1 MLHVA
6 AVGSIGAL
14 LGALSGASWVG
25 ATPPPSDAAV
35 VAVDAATAVG
45 TAEPATVP
53 DWQATIVFQA
63 VGCPSWSQVPA
74 NFTPAYPRDDTEG
87 QYRQWGPVDPATVGP
102 LPADALPGGCQPLDG
117 VRFGVSATPDGE
129 GLRIPPDGKKGPD
142 VPPASDPG
150 VTGVIDGVTGRDG
163 AGTLAA
169 DLSQLAEAQRS
180 SLVDGMGLWV
190 AASGFEGRFA
200 NLRCHNDRYNAD
212 NLEVIRATPQ
222 DGLLACVL
230 YVIHVGPLAVPNLPA
245 LPPPPV
251 LPAAA
256 APSLDPTP
264 TGAPTAPGGPGLAAG
279 LGLPATDSAA
289 EPEPESEPPP
299 AESASPGIDRVG
311 ALTPTTEAG
320 PAVLNAQPAGRRA
333 LADGTAD
340 LGERAFPAPAATGP
354 SPAASLPQLAAPLE
368 DRRSDPGNGVDLA
381 GREVAIGVF
390 RTDGPGAGSVVAP
403 SLNAA
408 LAAGLSLIFLTGLAL
423 TVQVSRRPL

>member
-25 ATPPPSDAAV
+25 ATLPPSDAAT
-35 VAVDAATAVG
+35 VAG
-45 TAEPATVP
+45 TAGPGTVP

-63 VGCPSWSQVPA
+63 VGCPSWNQVPA
-74 NFTPAYPRDDTEG
+74 NFTPANPRDDTEG

-102 LPADALPGGCQPLDG
+102 LRADALPGGCQPLDG

-129 GLRIPPDGKKGPD
+129 GLRTPPDGKEGSD

-150 VTGVIDGVTGRDG
+150 VTGVIEGVTGRDG

-180 SLVDGMGLWV
+180 SLVDGIGLWV

-230 YVIHVGPLAVPNLPA
+230 YVIHVGPLVVPNLPA
-245 LPPPPV
+245 VPPPPV

-264 TGAPTAPGGPGLAAG
+264 TGAPAVPGGSGLAAG
-279 LGLPATDSAA
+279 LGLPATNPAA

-299 AESASPGIDRVG
+299 AESASPGIHRVG
-311 ALTPTTEAG
+311 ALVSTSVPGA
-320 PAVLNAQPAGRRA
+320 AVLNAQPAGRRA
-333 LADGTAD
+333 LQDGTAD
-340 LGERAFPAPAATGP
+340 LGERAFPAAAGP
-354 SPAASLPQLAAPLE
+354 SPEASLTELVAPPE

-381 GREVAIGVF
+381 GREVAIGVLS
-390 RTDGPGAGSVVAP
+390 TDGPGAGSVVAP

>member
-1 MLHVA
+1 M
-6 AVGSIGAL
+6 
-14 LGALSGASWVG
+14 
-25 ATPPPSDAAV
+25 
-35 VAVDAATAVG
+35 
-45 TAEPATVP
+45 
-53 DWQATIVFQA
+53 
-63 VGCPSWSQVPA
+63 
-74 NFTPAYPRDDTEG
+74 
-87 QYRQWGPVDPATVGP
+87 
-102 LPADALPGGCQPLDG
+102 
-117 VRFGVSATPDGE
+117 
-129 GLRIPPDGKKGPD
+129 
-142 VPPASDPG
+142 
-150 VTGVIDGVTGRDG
+150 TGVIEGVTGRDG

-180 SLVDGMGLWV
+180 SLVDGIGLWV

-230 YVIHVGPLAVPNLPA
+230 YVIHVGPLVVPNLPEV
-245 LPPPPV
+245 PPPPV

-264 TGAPTAPGGPGLAAG
+264 TGAPAVPGGSGLAAG
-279 LGLPATDSAA
+279 LGLPATNPAA

-299 AESASPGIDRVG
+299 AESASPGIHRVG
-311 ALTPTTEAG
+311 ALVSTSVPG
-320 PAVLNAQPAGRRA
+320 VAVLNAQPAGRRA
-333 LADGTAD
+333 LQDGTAD
-340 LGERAFPAPAATGP
+340 LGERAFPAAAGP
-354 SPAASLPQLAAPLE
+354 SPEASLTELVAPPE

-381 GREVAIGVF
+381 GREVAIGVLS
-390 RTDGPGAGSVVAP
+390 TDGPGAGSVVAP